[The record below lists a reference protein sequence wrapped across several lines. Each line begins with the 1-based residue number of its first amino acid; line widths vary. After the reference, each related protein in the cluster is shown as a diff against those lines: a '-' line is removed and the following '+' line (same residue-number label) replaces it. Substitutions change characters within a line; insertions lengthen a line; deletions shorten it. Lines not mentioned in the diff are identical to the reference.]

1 MNTLA
6 LLSVSLTVFASTN
19 LDDLVLLAA
28 WFADPTLRARTI
40 VLGQLLGIGALV
52 AASAVAALLALAV
65 PDGWPALLGVVPF
78 GIGVSKAWALRR
90 PAANDD
96 HDDDARP
103 APASA
108 RWQAF
113 AVAAVTIAN
122 GGDNLAVYIPL
133 FAQAPAHIPLHAVA
147 FAAMTLLWCAL
158 SRALVTHRAIG
169 ERVRRHGHV
178 VVPVVLMALG
188 LWILA
193 DARALL
199 R

>member
-1 MNTLA
+1 VNTLA

-52 AASAVAALLALAV
+52 AASAAAALLALAV

-90 PAANDD
+90 PAVNDD
-96 HDDDARP
+96 EDDARP

-133 FAQAPAHIPLHAVA
+133 FAQQPAHIPLHAAA
-147 FAAMTLLWCAL
+147 FALMTLLWCAL

-169 ERVRRHGHV
+169 ERLRRHGHV

-193 DARALL
+193 DARVLL